1 MSEGSLPPFG
11 ISRPRSFPGLVKRT
25 LGRLFGGPRR
35 AAERAEPDPALG
47 ARAVSALRR
56 HVEEHAA
63 ILDRAE
69 RLSGKALRL
78 EEAGTPSE
86 SAGNRAER
94 AKREVEG
101 GLAALRASFV
111 ASEGAEGGE
120 AFDREFGRRYPA
132 LGLKMHGLNA

>member
-1 MSEGSLPPFG
+1 M
-11 ISRPRSFPGLVKRT
+11 V
-25 LGRLFGGPRR
+25 RR
-35 AAERAEPDPALG
+35 HADERATLLE
-47 ARAVSALRR
+47 
-56 HVEEHAA
+56 
-63 ILDRAE
+63 RAE

-78 EEAGTPSE
+78 KEAGTPSE

-94 AKREVEG
+94 AWREVQE

-111 ASEGAEGGE
+111 ASEGDEGGE